1 MKWRKI
7 FSSLTA
13 LTIAAMSFMPTAH
26 AENPKAQEL
35 RELIQSNKYYVEYEV
50 NRKED
55 KRALAVDGD
64 KRKSFD
70 CEGRRGE
77 TLLRFIPIVGLFAKG
92 SLKLSPEILYD
103 SGNYYQF
110 LSKKKT
116 LKASDEELQDPYLD
130 PNQEWNTAPK
140 RIVLPEEFGMFTGD
154 ADIHFVESS
163 TLIDGDKKQISFDK
177 YFKAIRNVKG
187 ANLAKIVYLVCY
199 DDKGE
204 LSKILTLTVDWDDDA
219 GQILETE
226 FGKKSAD
233 RIYDIQEIKIN
244 KFTGELPA
252 DVMKFAEGTQI
263 YGPGLG
269 NMDELLDAP
278 PLLEQH

>member
-13 LTIAAMSFMPTAH
+13 LTIASMSFMPTAH

-70 CEGRRGE
+70 CEGRRGS

-187 ANLAKIVYLVCY
+187 ANLAKTVYLVCY
-199 DDKGE
+199 NDKGE
-204 LSKILTLTVDWDDDA
+204 PSKILTLTVDWDDDA
-219 GQILETE
+219 GQILATE

>member
-70 CEGRRGE
+70 CEGRRSS

-140 RIVLPEEFGMFTGD
+140 RIVLPEEFGMFTGN
-154 ADIHFVESS
+154 ADIHFVESG

-187 ANLAKIVYLVCY
+187 ANLAKTVYLVCY
-199 DDKGE
+199 NDKGE

-219 GQILETE
+219 GQILATD